1 MTARARLGRGAAM
14 DAQELRS
21 RLTCAVR
28 TCAGRARFAV
38 SPPRWKREHLLAIL
52 DPESAP
58 LVGEA
63 VAALRRRDP
72 PAAPRAFAR
81 HVEARASRPAPQ
93 ASPPIQTSA
102 PDRPAFPQPPAPM
115 RG

>member
-63 VAALRRRDP
+63 VAPLRRRDP
-72 PAAPRAFAR
+72 LAPHRALAP
-81 HVEARASRPAPQ
+81 HLQAPQ
-93 ASPPIQTSA
+93 ARRPPHAPPPTQTT
-102 PDRPAFPQPPAPM
+102 PP
-115 RG
+115 